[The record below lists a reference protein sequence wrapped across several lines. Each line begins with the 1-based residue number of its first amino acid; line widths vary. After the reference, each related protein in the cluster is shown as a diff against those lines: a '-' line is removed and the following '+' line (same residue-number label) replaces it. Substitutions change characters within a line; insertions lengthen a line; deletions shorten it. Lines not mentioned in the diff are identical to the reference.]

1 VARKAQ
7 KRIKHVPLRT
17 CIGCR
22 MVLSKRE
29 MIRIVR
35 TPQGIFIDPT
45 GRADG
50 RGAYLHNI
58 RSCWEQAI
66 KGPINNALKVELTSE
81 DKVKLSEFMSTLPES
96 ESIEE
101 FHTGEENKREDKTG
115 TAS

>member
-1 VARKAQ
+1 MARKAQ
-7 KRIKHVPLRT
+7 KRIKHVPQRT

-22 MVLSKRE
+22 SVLSKRE
-29 MIRIVR
+29 LIRIVR
-35 TPQGIFIDPT
+35 TPQGVIVDPT

-66 KGPINNALKVELTSE
+66 KGPINNALKVELTPA
-81 DKVKLSEFMSTLPES
+81 DKVRLAEFIATLPAGDPPQSSQSGKEV
-96 ESIEE
+96 E
-101 FHTGEENKREDKTG
+101 KG